1 MIPAITSHQ
10 ITTDYELNTLSS
22 NDEMRKRKNLKNKI
36 FSRWCTYR
44 GASEGANEGANE
56 IIPLQSFNNYRGV
69 SEGANE
75 IIPLQ
80 SFNNY
85 RGASE
90 GANEIIPL
98 QSFNNYR
105 EASEGVMELSLS
117 RVLIIIEG

>member
-22 NDEMRKRKNLKNKI
+22 NDEMRKRKYLNNKI
-36 FSRWCTYR
+36 FSRWCT
-44 GASEGANEGANE
+44 
-56 IIPLQSFNNYRGV
+56 YRGV

-85 RGASE
+85 RGVSE